1 MDDNWFDE
9 YTHGLDENMSG
20 DFNPFPE
27 NSNVPTQADEVQEV
41 TPSNLT
47 MAAPG
52 PSKRLAKRKATT
64 KKLPNFTVDEDKVS
78 ISCWLNVSTDPIVS
92 TGQKTEAYWKRIFD
106 AYNANHGSYPERT
119 QKSLTKR
126 WDSIKENVSLFAGF
140 YQQVLNRNQSG
151 TTDSNKVLRNL
162 TRYNSYVL
170 SSLLYLADF
179 DILV

>member
-1 MDDNWFDE
+1 MDGNWFDE
-9 YTHGLDENMSG
+9 YTHELDENMSG
-20 DFNPFPE
+20 DFNPFAE

-47 MAAPG
+47 MAVPG
-52 PSKRLAKRKATT
+52 PSKRLAKRKATA
-64 KKLPNFTVDEDKVS
+64 KKLPNFTVDEDKVL

-92 TGQKTEAYWKRIFD
+92 TGQRLEAYWKRIFD
-106 AYNANHGSYPERT
+106 AYNGNRGSYPERT

-151 TTDSNKVLRNL
+151 TTDSDKVVH
-162 TRYNSYVL
+162 TQFY
-170 SSLLYLADF
+170 SLQFIRTLMTAITFL
-179 DILV
+179 L